1 MVTTEE
7 VRLAEYASILMAPSH
22 SRNHVPEEPKED
34 EPAGGYPTVVA
45 WQYNGFPLLGD
56 CPED

>member
-7 VRLAEYASILMAPSH
+7 VRLAACASILVAPNR
-22 SRNHVPEEPKED
+22 SRNHAREEPKED
-34 EPAGGYPTVVA
+34 EPAGGYPTAVA